1 MPPPQQPRALCCP
14 APRCVVLCRMRSRR
28 AATRSGGLTSAALRR
43 ASPSQP
49 SPSCPLLL
57 LRCLPSSSLVVAVAR
72 RHRCC
77 RLLLLRAACRAHA
90 AKHCSPV
97 DALRVGLLPPS
108 QWVERGPR
116 FGTSRHRLLGACRS
130 VAAAVCCYCAPS
142 VCRLRT
148 ESFAPS
154 AMVACLGRERRA
166 LTPAFQRARV
176 NPHEPT
182 PHSPGTHTP
191 LFSRFYPLHSDQV
204 DNLVRCLE
212 RDGSSRGC

>member
-1 MPPPQQPRALCCP
+1 MLPC
-14 APRCVVLCRMRSRR
+14 
-28 AATRSGGLTSAALRR
+28 AALRR
-43 ASPSQP
+43 AVPHALAPCRNQIGRPHVCCASPRFAVAAVAKLPAAAALSAVVVARLRRRAP
-49 SPSCPLLL
+49 APLL
-57 LRCLPSSSLVVAVAR
+57 SLAA
-72 RHRCC
+72 
-77 RLLLLRAACRAHA
+77 AACRVPRPR
-90 AKHCSPV
+90 CQ
-97 DALRVGLLPPS
+97 ALLASRRAPRWTTAPS